1 MGIQTLSGDSLGL
14 NTIVGESKVDLII
27 GGPPCQA
34 YPGRAELGINGMKD
48 DYQIFFLFESYVK
61 NGCSF

>member
-34 YPGRAELGINGMKD
+34 YSIAGRVRDKRKD
-48 DYQIFFLFESYVK
+48 DYRNFFFV
-61 NGCSF
+61 

>member
-34 YPGRAELGINGMKD
+34 YACRAELGINGMKD
-48 DYQIFFLFESYVK
+48 DYQIFFFV
-61 NGCSF
+61 